1 MKKFQVLFMTVLF
14 STPSLT
20 VAECSKEVVSSELS
34 RQGYSYEFLRTDN
47 DGDNF
52 FRLRKD
58 GSSFSLKVETDGD
71 VSLSKFYQNSGFT
84 NDDTARVMESIKYL
98 QVYVDSDGDVAMQY
112 HVAQWG
118 ESRCNFD
125 MSSNIRM
132 FMQLTDTA
140 ERRLQDES

>member
-1 MKKFQVLFMTVLF
+1 MTVLF
-14 STPSLT
+14 SMPSLT

-34 RQGYSYEFLRTDN
+34 RQGYSYEFLRTDD
-47 DGDNF
+47 DGDNV

-58 GSSFSLKVETDGD
+58 GSSFSLRVETDGD
-71 VSLSKFYQNSGFT
+71 LSLSKFYQNNGFT

-98 QVYVDSDGDVAMQY
+98 QVYVDSDDDVAMQY

-118 ESRCNFD
+118 ENRCNFD
-125 MSSNIRM
+125 MSRNIRM
-132 FMQLTDTA
+132 FIQLTDTA